1 MHTFFLTRRVR
12 GVYVVVMYIDR
23 VPNRNSPPAILLRES
38 YRVGSKV
45 KKRTLANLSALPAS
59 AIEAVEQTLKGARL
73 VPADEAFQIERS
85 EPHGH
90 VAAVLGTMR
99 KLGLADLLSTRDH
112 QERRLSLAMIA
123 ARVIAPDSKL
133 ATARGLD
140 QETLSSS
147 LGSALGVGHADVDD
161 LYEAMDWLGR
171 GQARIEKKLAA
182 RHLEEGQLVLW
193 DATAVPFDSQTSEL
207 AQFGRPKRG
216 GRSERQLVFGLLT
229 TREGV
234 PVAVEAFPGNTGD
247 PNTVGP
253 VLERIQE
260 RFGLRKMT
268 VVGDRGM
275 LTQTRITDELR
286 PRGLDWITSLRAPT
300 IRKLHE
306 EGPLQLSLFDERD
319 LAEITSPDFPGER
332 LVACRNP
339 LLAKERA
346 RKREVLVQATE
357 AKLEAVQRATA
368 RRKRPLRG
376 KARIGVRVGKVLGA
390 SKVAKHFRYQITDDA
405 FTFERDEEAI
415 AREAALDGIYVIRTS
430 VSAEALAAE
439 EVVRAYKRL
448 SVVEQAFRVSKDFA
462 LEVEPIRHRRED
474 RIRAHIFLCMLAFYV
489 RRHMEQALA
498 PMLFVDHDPDG
509 PGTGRSSIVAPAVRS
524 TAALSKI
531 ASRCGDDGLPLHAF
545 KTLMNDLATL
555 TKNTVRMG
563 DTNVTFEQYARPTPL
578 QQRAIDL
585 LEVPVRL

>member
-1 MHTFFLTRRVR
+1 MH
-12 GVYVVVMYIDR
+12 IDV
-23 VPNRNSPPAILLRES
+23 VPNRKSKPAILLREAW
-38 YRVGSKV
+38 REGK
-45 KKRTLANLSALPAS
+45 KIRKRTVANLSALPMDQ
-59 AIEAVEQTLKGARL
+59 VELLRRILKGETL
-73 VPADEAFQIERS
+73 VPADEAFQIERA

-90 VAAVLGTMR
+90 VAAVVGTMK
-99 KLGLADLLSTRDH
+99 KLGLPDLLSTRDH

-123 ARVIAPDSKL
+123 ARILEPDSKL

-140 QETLSSS
+140 SDTLSSS
-147 LGSALGVGHADVDD
+147 LGSALGIERVEVDE
-161 LYEAMDWLGR
+161 LYGAMDWLVR

-182 RHLEEGQLVLW
+182 KHLEEGELVLW
-193 DATAVPFDSQTSEL
+193 DATAVRFDSQTSEL

-234 PVAVEAFPGNTGD
+234 PIAVEVFSGNTGD

-253 VLERIQE
+253 MLERIQE
-260 RFGLRKMT
+260 RFGLRKVT

-275 LTQTRITDELR
+275 LTETRITDELR

-306 EGPLQLSLFDERD
+306 KGPLQLSLFDEHD
-319 LAEITSPDFPGER
+319 LAEIRSTEFPDER
-332 LVACRNP
+332 LIACRNP
-339 LLAKERA
+339 LLATERA
-346 RKREVLVQATE
+346 RKREVLMQATE
-357 AKLEAVQRATA
+357 TKLEALRRATD
-368 RRKRPLRG
+368 REKNPLRG
-376 KARIGVRVGKVLGA
+376 KVPIGMRVGKVLGA
-390 SKVAKHFRYQITDDA
+390 SKVAKHFRYEITEES

-430 VSAEALAAE
+430 VPAETLTAE
-439 EVVRAYKRL
+439 EAVQAYKRL

-474 RIRAHIFLCMLAFYV
+474 RIRAHVFLCMMAFYV

-498 PMLFVDHDPDG
+498 PMLFVDHEPNG
-509 PGTGRSSIVAPAVRS
+509 PGTERRSIVSPAVRS
-524 TAALSKI
+524 SATRRKI
-531 ASRCGDDGLPLHAF
+531 GRGRGDDGLTIHAF

-563 DTNVTFEQYARPTPL
+563 RTAVTFEQYARPTAL
-578 QQRAIDL
+578 QQRALDL

>member
-1 MHTFFLTRRVR
+1 
-12 GVYVVVMYIDR
+12 MYIDR

-45 KKRTLANLSALPAS
+45 KKRTLANLSALPPS
-59 AIEAVEQTLKGARL
+59 AIEAVERSLKGETL
-73 VPADEAFQIERS
+73 LPADEAFQILRA

-90 VAAVLGTMR
+90 VAAVLGTMK
-99 KLGLADLLSTRDH
+99 KLGIAGLLSSRDH
-112 QERRLSLAMIA
+112 KERRLSLAMIA
-123 ARVIAPDSKL
+123 ARVLQPDSKL

-140 QETLSSS
+140 SDTLSSS
-147 LGSALGVGHADVDD
+147 LGSALGVERVEVDD
-161 LYEAMDWLGR
+161 LYKAMDWLVR
-171 GQARIEKKLAA
+171 GQTRIEKKLAA
-182 RHLEEGQLVLW
+182 KHLEEGELVLW
-193 DATAVPFDSQTSEL
+193 DATAVRFDSQTSEL

-234 PVAVEAFPGNTGD
+234 PVAVEVFPGNTGD
-247 PNTVGP
+247 PSTVGP
-253 VLERIQE
+253 VLDRIQE

-275 LTQTRITDELR
+275 LTQTRITDELQ

-332 LVACRNP
+332 LIACRNP
-339 LLAKERA
+339 LLARERA

-357 AKLEAVQRATA
+357 AKLEAVRRATT
-368 RRKRPLRG
+368 RKKNPLRG

-390 SKVAKHFRYQITDDA
+390 SKVAKHFRYEITAGA
-405 FTFERDEEAI
+405 FTFERDEAAI

-430 VSAEALAAE
+430 VSTEALGAE
-439 EVVRAYKRL
+439 EVVQAYKRL

-462 LEVEPIRHRRED
+462 LEVQPIRHRKED

-489 RRHMEQALA
+489 RRHMERALA

-509 PGTGRSSIVAPAVRS
+509 PGTERSSIVAPAVRS
-524 TAALSKI
+524 SAARRKVG
-531 ASRCGDDGLPLHAF
+531 RGCDDDGLPLHAF

-555 TKNTVRMG
+555 TKNTVRTAG
-563 DTNVTFEQYARPTPL
+563 SEVTFQKFARPTKL
-578 QQRAIDL
+578 QQRALDL
-585 LEVPVRL
+585 LGVPVRP

>member
-1 MHTFFLTRRVR
+1 MH
-12 GVYVVVMYIDR
+12 IDI
-23 VPNRNSPPAILLRES
+23 VPNRKSKPAVLLREAW
-38 YRVGSKV
+38 REGK
-45 KKRTLANLSALPAS
+45 KIRKRTVANLSGLPMDQ
-59 AIEAVEQTLKGARL
+59 VELLRRVLKGEAL
-73 VPADEAFQIERS
+73 VPADEAFQIQRA

-90 VAAVLGTMR
+90 VAAVLGTMK

-112 QERRLSLAMIA
+112 PERRLSLAMIA
-123 ARVIAPDSKL
+123 ARVLAPNSKL

-140 QETLSSS
+140 QDTLSSS
-147 LGSALGVGHADVDD
+147 LGSAVGVERVDVDD
-161 LYEAMDWLGR
+161 LYGAMDWLVR
-171 GQARIEKKLAA
+171 GQSRIQDKLAA
-182 RHLEEGQLVLW
+182 RHLEEGELVLW
-193 DATAVPFDSQTSEL
+193 DATAVRFDSQTSEL

-229 TREGV
+229 TRDGV
-234 PVAVEAFPGNTGD
+234 PVAVEVFPGNTGD

-260 RFGLRKMT
+260 RFGLRRMT

-275 LTQTRITDELR
+275 LTQTRIMDELQ

-300 IRKLHE
+300 IRKLYE
-306 EGPLQLSLFDERD
+306 KGPLQLSLFDERD

-332 LVACRNP
+332 LIACRNP

-368 RRKRPLRG
+368 RKKNPLRG
-376 KARIGVRVGKVLGA
+376 KAGIGVRVGKVLGA
-390 SKVAKHFRYQITDDA
+390 SKVAKHFRYEITANA

-415 AREAALDGIYVIRTS
+415 EREAALDGIYVIRTS

-439 EVVRAYKRL
+439 DVVQAYKRL

-462 LEVEPIRHRRED
+462 LEVEPIRHRREA

-489 RRHMEQALA
+489 RTHMEQALA
-498 PMLFVDHDPDG
+498 PMLFVDHDPEG
-509 PGTGRSSIVAPAVRS
+509 PGTARSSVVAPAVRS
-524 TAALSKI
+524 SAARRKSGRGR
-531 ASRCGDDGLPLHAF
+531 SDDGSTIHAF

-555 TKNTVRMG
+555 TKNTVRMEG
-563 DTNVTFEQYARPTPL
+563 TEVTFEQYARPTEL
-578 QQRAIDL
+578 QQRALDL